1 MGDPFSMPSFLGVN
15 RAYLIL
21 LGSPKSF
28 LVKRLFPKISGHGI
42 LVCFSLLFCK
52 GWLMNNGNRAEQ
64 SPIRSVI
71 IHMGY

>member
-15 RAYLIL
+15 RVYLIL
-21 LGSPKSF
+21 LGSPKRF
-28 LVKRLFPKISGHGI
+28 LVKRLFLKISGHGI
-42 LVCFSLLFCK
+42 LVCFSLLFYK

-64 SPIRSVI
+64 KPIRSVI